1 MKVEMPLS
9 GRSFEQVSGWWSFK
23 EDFISASFST
33 DRTRVFAYV
42 GFETLGPTKKNGYN
56 VDDASPA
63 LWRKLS
69 LPDRERAFTSRI
81 RQMAAVREVGNV
93 QIATQRISTL
103 FIQVEYTDE
112 AGQAGLAKTLDRWQ
126 THTLGDQD
134 GDLRESSAR
143 RGSAS
148 SSSLSQSHRRS
159 RRATMQVCIRSR
171 NRNHKALSATARA
184 PAPPQRLAAL
194 ALESTTATPYRPGAL
209 APAPPERLAALA
221 TATPLRLAPTLTNCI
236 ARTSLITHTH
246 THPHTHIHTHTC
258 THARTPTRT
267 QDGRSKRCKEPWPR

>member
-1 MKVEMPLS
+1 MDVFDDKDITKGDAAFLRKHFVDLLRFRGIFAAEVRMRSSGMGCYAISLPFSRIASVVEEMKVEMPLS

-134 GDLRESSAR
+134 GDLRDHPHDAAR
-143 RGSAS
+143 R
-148 SSSLSQSHRRS
+148 RR
-159 RRATMQVCIRSR
+159 R
-171 NRNHKALSATARA
+171 H
-184 PAPPQRLAAL
+184 
-194 ALESTTATPYRPGAL
+194 
-209 APAPPERLAALA
+209 
-221 TATPLRLAPTLTNCI
+221 
-236 ARTSLITHTH
+236 
-246 THPHTHIHTHTC
+246 
-258 THARTPTRT
+258 
-267 QDGRSKRCKEPWPR
+267 